1 MVILF
6 GHGRPSDSLLA
17 LVLLVNLCVLTIGV
31 HVLHRPMWIIMFD
44 FWQCC
49 EFQPGAVL
57 CCMVQGGS

>member
-31 HVLHRPMWIIMFD
+31 HVLH
-44 FWQCC
+44 
-49 EFQPGAVL
+49 
-57 CCMVQGGS
+57 